1 MHHVVGWFGGP
12 LPRFFIYAVIGVFI
26 FGRIDAS
33 DMENAIN
40 AHSNF
45 NAFPQA
51 LSLLFRMAT
60 GEGWEEI
67 MFDASD
73 PARGGT
79 SLAPVYAC
87 APAGCSCVPRV
98 VHGS

>member
-1 MHHVVGWFGGP
+1 
-12 LPRFFIYAVIGVFI
+12 
-26 FGRIDAS
+26 
-33 DMENAIN
+33 MENAIN

-87 APAGCSCVPRV
+87 APLLLVVVVCRVWFMVADHRLYPSMCCRCGLPCSDTL
-98 VHGS
+98 